1 MNAKN
6 KKVWLVAGGISFAV
20 FSSACSA
27 KSVTQQSW
35 DETVQLE
42 TFSESDEIGIS
53 EKTQDTVSDNDLV
66 YREYSIGS
74 PLESGTIFFE
84 IDEICRLVENPQSI
98 AVYFNDEFIETLP
111 IGEAD
116 VEYEIKTAGYYGFFI
131 IDENDQLTEI
141 SGNKVGKSD
150 DEKVKQMN

>member
-1 MNAKN
+1 MKAKN
-6 KKVWLVAGGISFAV
+6 KKVWLVIVGIFALT
-20 FSSACSA
+20 FCSACST
-27 KSVTQQSW
+27 KSGMEQSRDEVVQTETQ
-35 DETVQLE
+35 
-42 TFSESDEIGIS
+42 SESKKIDALKKIEG
-53 EKTQDTVSDNDLV
+53 TVSDNDLV

-84 IDEICRLVENPQSI
+84 IDEIYRLVENPQSI